1 MYIIKIHAHNGVSN
15 ENYTVEK
22 NEAVLTIR
30 ASDEKIALA
39 KAKTLINRKYYY
51 VVKMTE
57 EGV

>member
-1 MYIIKIHAHNGVSN
+1 MYIIKIHAHNGALD
-15 ENYTVEK
+15 ENNKE

-30 ASDEKIALA
+30 ALDEKVALA

-51 VVKMTE
+51 VAKMTE